1 MGGRVGSSRQA
12 RHWTRVEPHA
22 DALSEDRVVPAGG
35 HQLAVYPARIVR
47 CTCGAA
53 ILATDPEALRG
64 PVAELAG
71 EVLSLHASWCE
82 ELEVDDFLSSTA
94 SSNGNGTVKHDN

>member
-1 MGGRVGSSRQA
+1 MGGRVGSSRQP
-12 RHWTRVEPHA
+12 RHWTRVEP
-22 DALSEDRVVPAGG
+22 RVVAAAIGDVVPSGS

-82 ELEVDDFLSSTA
+82 ELEVDDFVSPTA